1 MRDIK
6 ADKNDESEKSK
17 KDRERKYDITELL
30 KNGLIAFLFIMLI
43 VGVWGIYSSL
53 NQIISIWFSYKYAAI
68 YKTILNVGLVVV
80 VLYFLTRLIE
90 GYKRR

>member
-1 MRDIK
+1 MEEVDVNK
-6 ADKNDESEKSK
+6 GEKDKG
-17 KDRERKYDITELL
+17 RKYDLTELL
-30 KNGLIAFLFIMLI
+30 RNGLMAFLFIMLI
-43 VGVWGIYSSL
+43 VGIWGIYSSL

-68 YKTILNVGLVVV
+68 FKTLLNVGLVVV

>member
-1 MRDIK
+1 MEEVEV
-6 ADKNDESEKSK
+6 NESEKEK
-17 KDRERKYDITELL
+17 ERKYDITELL

-53 NQIISIWFSYKYAAI
+53 NQIISIWFSYKYVAV

-90 GYKRR
+90 GYRRR